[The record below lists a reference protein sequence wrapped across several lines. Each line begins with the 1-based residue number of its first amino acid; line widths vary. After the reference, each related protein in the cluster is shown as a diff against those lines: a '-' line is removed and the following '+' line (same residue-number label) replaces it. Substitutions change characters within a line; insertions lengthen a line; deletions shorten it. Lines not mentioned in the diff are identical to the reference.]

1 MTAPAPLVLAVDGGG
16 TKTDVAVIGVDGTLV
31 ARRIGPHAVPQVLGV
46 TGSLDTVLGLTAAAC
61 DQAGVDPAAV
71 RRPVGTVLHLAGID
85 LPVEQATYLDA
96 ARSRI
101 AGPVVVDND
110 ALAVLHA
117 GVPDGYGVAVTCG
130 TGANVVAGRRD
141 GVIGRYRALGD
152 ITGDR
157 AGGYVLG
164 RAALGHAVRAA
175 DGRGPQTAL
184 EQLVPAAFD
193 LPTPLDVA
201 DALHLGKLPSAAV
214 SGLAPV
220 VMTAA
225 REHDRVACRLL
236 DDLADELAVMVTA
249 LLQRV
254 PMDGDRDLPVVLGG
268 GVLQAGDDRLTT
280 RLTGALQ
287 RALPHAVVRLLGRPP
302 VAGSGEVA
310 LRLAGAST
318 AAHAVFDRVVWPA
331 RG

>member
-1 MTAPAPLVLAVDGGG
+1 VTAPERLVLAVDGGG
-16 TKTDVAVIGVDGTLV
+16 TKTDVALIGVDGTLL

-46 TGSLDTVLGLTAAAC
+46 TASLDVVLGLAAAAC
-61 DQAGVDPAAV
+61 AQAGVGPAAV
-71 RRPVGTVLHLAGID
+71 RRPAGTVLHLAGID
-85 LPVEQATYLDA
+85 LPVEQTTYLEA

-117 GVPDGYGVAVTCG
+117 GVHEGYGVAVTCG

-141 GVIGRYRALGD
+141 GVLGRYRALGD

-157 AGGYVLG
+157 AGGYMLG

-175 DGRGPQTAL
+175 DGRGPRTAL
-184 EQLVPAAFD
+184 EQLVSAAFD
-193 LPTPLDVA
+193 LPAPVDVA
-201 DALHLGKLPSAAV
+201 DALHLGHLPSAAV

-225 REHDRVACRLL
+225 RAHDRVACRLL

-249 LLQRV
+249 LVRRV
-254 PMDGDRDLPVVLGG
+254 PPDGDRDLPVILGG
-268 GVLQAGDDRLTT
+268 GLLQAGDDRVAT
-280 RLTGALQ
+280 RLTGALE
-287 RALPHAVVRLLGRPP
+287 RALPRAVVRRLDRPP
-302 VAGSGEVA
+302 VAGSGQVA
-310 LRLAGAST
+310 LRLVDAPS
-318 AAHAVFDRVVWPA
+318 AAHAMFDRVVWSA
-331 RG
+331 AG